1 MKLICCGKY
10 EEESRELTSRLQQAL
25 QGLGQ
30 PQSDLAALQA
40 LVEGPE
46 WTKDPHLAGVAQEL
60 VRSLAQHDL
69 PQDAIRSSM
78 EVDAD
83 LKAADERLKACPMRG
98 EELEAYSGLLLEV
111 NGLVT
116 ELQKAREARSGIRQR
131 AGFAPGGGQ
140 AAAGRGDPASAAQS
154 RVRRMHARRHVGR
167 RALPLGPSGGTMG
180 RGCATLLL
188 HSQTF
193 AVIQCIYMAGH
204 WRLRTDLHCHLS

>member
-116 ELQKAREARSGIRQR
+116 ELQKAREAE
-131 AGFAPGGGQ
+131 
-140 AAAGRGDPASAAQS
+140 
-154 RVRRMHARRHVGR
+154 R
-167 RALPLGPSGGTMG
+167 RAQAFASEQALRLEEVRQLLGEEIQH
-180 RGCATLLL
+180 RQHNLE
-188 HSQTF
+188 F
-193 AVIQCIYMAGH
+193 AVCMRAVMSDGE
-204 WRLRTDLHCHLS
+204 LFL